1 MVKFTTDTTGYA
13 PAGYIVDN
21 TEQIR
26 GISPLHDSGTGAGS
40 GSYGNFEV
48 MPLIC
53 DKGFYGCTTTLNSR
67 LRLRKNKTDSEK
79 MLYGR
84 LNQVLILILCSRFPR
99 LFLLD
104 SEQQYPN

>member
-1 MVKFTTDTTGYA
+1 MLGGSYLYSPGASVPFGMVKFTTDITGYA

-21 TEQIR
+21 TESVR

-53 DKGFYGCTTTLNSR
+53 KDGFDSCTTSLETR
-67 LRLRKNKTDSEK
+67 LRHRKNKTD
-79 MLYGR
+79 GR
-84 LNQVLILILCSRFPR
+84 SRDETR
-99 LFLLD
+99 W
-104 SEQQYPN
+104 